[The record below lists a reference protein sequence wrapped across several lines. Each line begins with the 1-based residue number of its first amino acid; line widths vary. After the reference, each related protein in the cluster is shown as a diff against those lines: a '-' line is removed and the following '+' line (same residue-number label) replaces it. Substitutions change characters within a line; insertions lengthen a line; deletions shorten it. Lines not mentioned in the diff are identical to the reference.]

1 MKKARICAAIVNNDI
16 ILIKENEH
24 DVDLFEVRIDLIGA
38 QWPDLVKLLK
48 KPWIACN
55 RSEDEGGKGNPDLI
69 KREEELLWAAE
80 TGACI
85 VDLEYRTKNLSDI
98 VPQIKARTKCLLSF
112 HDLVGTPSYEILVGI
127 VEGQIKAGADYCK
140 VVTTAQVF
148 EDNLTVL
155 KLIKAFPEVKLTAMA
170 MGDEGRVSR
179 ILGPLAGGYLTYA
192 SLASGNESAPGQM
205 TVKELRRTYELLR

>member
-1 MKKARICAAIVNNDI
+1 MKRARICAAIVNNDI
-16 ILIKENEH
+16 SLIKENEH

-38 QWPDLVKLLK
+38 QWLDLVKLLK

-55 RSEDEGGKGNPDLI
+55 RSEDEGGNGSPDLI

-85 VDLEYRTKNLSDI
+85 VDLEYRTKNLSEI

>member
-16 ILIKENEH
+16 SLIKENEH

-38 QWPDLVKLLK
+38 QWLDLVKLLK

-55 RSEDEGGKGNPDLI
+55 RSEDEGGNGSPDLI

-85 VDLEYRTKNLSDI
+85 VDLEYRTKNLSEI